1 MRYRSQGP
9 EHGGTVWLLAAVL
22 AGLVLVALA
31 LLVGLVVGDD
41 LMALDPGRLLTLWAA
56 RERASLSPT
65 PAATSSAP
73 PGARRL
79 RDDGTS

>member
-1 MRYRSQGP
+1 MRYRSEGP
-9 EHGGTVWLLAAVL
+9 EHAGHGGTVWLLAAGL

-56 RERASLSPT
+56 R
-65 PAATSSAP
+65 
-73 PGARRL
+73 
-79 RDDGTS
+79 

>member
-56 RERASLSPT
+56 R
-65 PAATSSAP
+65 
-73 PGARRL
+73 
-79 RDDGTS
+79 